1 MISMDSKLAGRDQ
14 GVLYNRAV
22 LEGPEVLTAVGDDDG
37 VGGSPANNIS
47 GTRPPERCEA
57 AAPDGA
63 WFKSP
68 DRASDA

>member
-47 GTRPPERCEA
+47 GTRPP
-57 AAPDGA
+57 
-63 WFKSP
+63 
-68 DRASDA
+68 